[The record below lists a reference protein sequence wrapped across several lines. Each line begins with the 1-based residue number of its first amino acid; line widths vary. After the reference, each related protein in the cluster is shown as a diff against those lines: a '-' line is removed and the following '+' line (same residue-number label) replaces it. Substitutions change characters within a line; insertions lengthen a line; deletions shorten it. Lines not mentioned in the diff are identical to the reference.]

1 MGSPLLAPDKI
12 FTSRSHLLR
21 PLRLLRSPPEKKEAE
36 ARSPNLFS
44 YPKLIT
50 SLSYILQGK
59 NILSKRGD
67 MRLLL
72 FSSASLFFDRFK
84 GFVAVFFT
92 LWAGVDQGFYLA
104 QFIGAFGTRR
114 PDRIK

>member
-1 MGSPLLAPDKI
+1 MGSPLFALDKV

-21 PLRLLRSPPEKKEAE
+21 PLQLLRLPPEKKEAE

-59 NILSKRGD
+59 NISLKRGD

-72 FSSASLFFDRFK
+72 FLSAGLFFERFK

-92 LWAGVDQGFYLA
+92 LWAGIDQGFYLA
-104 QFIGAFGTRR
+104 QFIGAFGARR